1 MKKITKFLDSVM
13 GGIKRT
19 CIAKALAVFAVASI
33 AINANAQSNDLAD
46 VQTLDDLPGKTLEEI
61 KENAVADG
69 QFPETDKNKM
79 FFLYNVKTG
88 KFLNVGGYWGT
99 HISLEEYGKPF
110 WAVKKTI
117 REQTGTG
124 IFGSPIYE
132 NVEQDAIY
140 FTQNMNTGSGYFL
153 GWFGTAANAE
163 STEDDRYRDIGV
175 FVDRPRVDGSK
186 VLIYGWE
193 LEEVTT
199 DTQKNT
205 YRIYTYT
212 SVNSDGSKIRNANK
226 YYLCANNNFTGVDA
240 EKNCEAYSPTVLSKN
255 ADIAEGYDEWRILT
269 YQQIY
274 ALQEQGIDNMKT
286 SLDLSFKLKA
296 PGFQRGDNDLQTAWS
311 IRDYYRPTSTPE
323 GMMESGWRF
332 GMHNVHTW
340 AHDGSDLAAAPIWNA
355 TKGQKFDND
364 SYTYILDNV
373 EYKKDDSN
381 GLSKKYECSLA
392 KYFCGSATNV
402 RGLVWQDVEVTR
414 PGTYVIECKGFS
426 TTPKAVLFAGVKKDQ
441 YSMEDGAIVKKQL
454 SQTSKMSADEKTK
467 MGVTA
472 GRATADGVGVAFN
485 MDCAGIEFEK
495 DNKYTNSVT
504 VKVVF
509 GNSET
514 SKTIRFGILIG
525 EKDDETVPTE
535 NEWTVFDDFRLLFA
549 SKSTV
554 EDLILDE
561 YRDNLDYLVNTKTTY
576 KNRTLHLKKDLK
588 ADCWNSFILPV
599 DLTKEQVRKAFGANT
614 RLAKLSKLTE
624 TAIEFESVKMETM
637 ENGAQAMEAY
647 VPYIIFPSGSN
658 EGITQPAYTATLAL
672 KNGGIKQVKI
682 AENHYTIQNVTVPTD
697 TDGANIW
704 QFNKE
709 NGWKVKGNTVNG
721 NGSME
726 AWGTFA
732 RTFGTEQTEYADGT
746 YTYEKNGNIIAG
758 RDDLK
763 GCYFF
768 DNGKMYHSKPATDPT
783 SRARGL
789 RGFSCWFMPVNG
801 ESQNA
806 SFTLDGVSQG
816 TTGIEDILAD
826 YEQPVSRFAN
836 GIYNLNG
843 QLVKQGNSTA
853 GLPSGLYI
861 VNGKKCIVR

>member
-33 AINANAQSNDLAD
+33 AINANAQSIDLAD
-46 VQTLDDLPGKTLEEI
+46 VQTLADLPGKTLAEI
-61 KENAVADG
+61 KSNAVAEG
-69 QFPETDKNKM
+69 SFPETDKNKM

-110 WAVKKTI
+110 WAVKKKIKNT
-117 REQTGTG
+117 EQT
-124 IFGSPIYE
+124 
-132 NVEQDAIY
+132 AIY
-140 FTQNMNTGSGYFL
+140 FTQNMDTGQGHFL
-153 GWFGTAANAE
+153 AWMGSAANAE
-163 STEDDRYRDIGV
+163 KDADAGV
-175 FVDRPRVDGSK
+175 FVDRHRTETKYYQTYVIS
-186 VLIYGWE
+186 YGWE
-193 LEEVTT
+193 LEKVTT
-199 DTQKNT
+199 DTKNNT

-212 SVNSDGSKIRNANK
+212 SVTSTGVANSDDK

-255 ADIAEGYDEWRILT
+255 ADKAAGFDEWRILT

-286 SLDLSFKLKA
+286 SLDLSFKLKT

-311 IRDYYRPTSTPE
+311 IRDYYLPTSTPTD
-323 GMMESGWRF
+323 MMESGWRF
-332 GMHNVHTW
+332 GMHNKHIF
-340 AHDGSDLAAAPIWNA
+340 AHDGSKTTEKPAWSTTDVD
-355 TKGQKFDND
+355 KFGNQ
-364 SYTYILDNV
+364 SYVYVLDNKTYQRPV
-373 EYKKDDSN
+373 DEGICKEYERN
-381 GLSKKYECSLA
+381 LA

-441 YSMEDGAIVKKQL
+441 YSMEDGAIVKRQL

-495 DNKYTNSVT
+495 DDKYTNSVP

-509 GNSET
+509 GENET

-525 EKDDETVPTE
+525 EKDDKTVPTE

-599 DLTKEQVRKAFGANT
+599 ELTKEQVRKAFGANT

-624 TAIEFESVKMETM
+624 SAIEFESVKMDKM
-637 ENGAQAMEAY
+637 ENGAQAMAAY

-658 EGITQPAYTATLAL
+658 EGITQPAYTATLET
-672 KNGGIKQVKI
+672 NDGGIKQVKI
-682 AENHYTIQNVTVPTD
+682 EANHYTIQNVTVPTG

-704 QFNKE
+704 QFSKE
-709 NGWKVKGNTVNG
+709 GNWMVKGNTVSG

-732 RTFGTEQTEYADGT
+732 RTFGTEQTENEDGT
-746 YTYEKNGNIIAG
+746 YTWTKNGNILPG

-768 DNGKMYHSKPATDPT
+768 ANGKMYHSKNDDTYRP
-783 SRARGL
+783 RGL
-789 RGFSCWFMPVNG
+789 RGFSCWFKPTTNNDP
-801 ESQNA
+801 SSNA
-806 SFTLDGVSQG
+806 LLTIDGVSQG

-853 GLPSGLYI
+853 GLPSGMYI

>member
-33 AINANAQSNDLAD
+33 AINANAQSNYLAD
-46 VQTLDDLPGKTLEEI
+46 VQTLDDLPGKTLAEI
-61 KENAVADG
+61 KKNAVDDG

-79 FFLYNVKTG
+79 FFLYNVKTR

-110 WAVKKTI
+110 WAVKKSI
-117 REQTGTG
+117 SWWEQ
-124 IFGSPIYE
+124 S
-132 NVEQDAIY
+132 AIY
-140 FTQNMNTGSGYFL
+140 FTQNMNTGQGHFL

-163 STEDDRYRDIGV
+163 STKEDEYRDIGV

-193 LEEVTT
+193 LEEVTD

-212 SVNSDGSKIRNANK
+212 SVNSDGSKIRNAKK

-240 EKNCEAYSPTVLSKN
+240 AKNCEAYSPTVLSEN
-255 ADIAEGYDEWRILT
+255 AGRAAGYDEWRILT

-286 SLDLSFKLKA
+286 SLDLSFKLKT

-311 IRDYYRPTSTPE
+311 IRDYYRPTSTPT

-332 GMHNVHTW
+332 GMHNKHIF
-340 AHDGSDLAAAPIWNA
+340 AHDGSKTTEKPAWSTTDVD
-355 TKGQKFDND
+355 KFGNQ
-364 SYTYILDNV
+364 SYVYVLDNKTYQRPV
-373 EYKKDDSN
+373 DEGICKEYERN
-381 GLSKKYECSLA
+381 LA

-441 YSMEDGAIVKKQL
+441 YSMEDGAIVKRQL

-525 EKDDETVPTE
+525 EKDDKTVPTE

-561 YRDNLDYLVNTKTTY
+561 NRDNLDYLIDTKTTY

-637 ENGAQAMEAY
+637 ENGAQAMAAY

-658 EGITQPAYTATLAL
+658 EGITQPAYTATLET
-672 KNGGIKQVKI
+672 KDGGIKQVKI
-682 AENHYTIQNVTVPTD
+682 EANHYTIQNVTVPTGA
-697 TDGANIW
+697 DGANIW
-704 QFNKE
+704 EFSKE
-709 NGWKVKGNTVNG
+709 AGWKVKGNTVSG

-732 RTFGTEQTEYADGT
+732 RTFGTGTQGDDGKWT
-746 YTYEKNGNIIAG
+746 ITDKGNIIAG

-768 DNGKMYHSKPATDPT
+768 DNGKMYHSTT
-783 SRARGL
+783 RARGL
-789 RGFSCWFMPVNG
+789 RGFSCWFKPTTNNST
-801 ESQNA
+801 SQNA
-806 SFTLDGVSQG
+806 QLTIDGVSQG

>member
-13 GGIKRT
+13 GGLKRA
-19 CIAKALAVFAVASI
+19 CIAKAIAVVAVASI
-33 AINANAQSNDLAD
+33 AINANAQSIDLAD
-46 VQTLDDLPGKTLEEI
+46 VQTLADLPGKTLAEI
-61 KENAVADG
+61 KSNAVAEG
-69 QFPETDKNKM
+69 SFPETDKNKM

-110 WAVKKTI
+110 WAVKKKIKNT
-117 REQTGTG
+117 EQT
-124 IFGSPIYE
+124 
-132 NVEQDAIY
+132 AIY
-140 FTQNMNTGSGYFL
+140 FTQNMDTGQGHFL
-153 GWFGTAANAE
+153 AWMGSAANAE
-163 STEDDRYRDIGV
+163 KDADAGV
-175 FVDRPRVDGSK
+175 FVDRRRTETKYYQTYVIS
-186 VLIYGWE
+186 YGWE
-193 LEEVTT
+193 LEKVTT
-199 DTQKNT
+199 DTKNNT

-212 SVNSDGSKIRNANK
+212 SVTSTGVANSDDK

-255 ADIAEGYDEWRILT
+255 AEKAAGFDEWRILT

-286 SLDLSFKLKA
+286 SLDLSFKLKT

-311 IRDYYRPTSTPE
+311 IRDYYRPTSTPT

-332 GMHNVHTW
+332 GMHNKHIF
-340 AHDGSDLAAAPIWNA
+340 AHDGSKTTEKPAWSTTDVD
-355 TKGQKFDND
+355 KFGNQ
-364 SYTYILDNV
+364 SYVYVLDNKTYQRPV
-373 EYKKDDSN
+373 DEGICKEYERN
-381 GLSKKYECSLA
+381 LA

-441 YSMEDGAIVKKQL
+441 YSMEDGAIVKRQL

-472 GRATADGVGVAFN
+472 GRATADGVDVAFN

-495 DNKYTNSVT
+495 DDKYTNSVP

-509 GNSET
+509 GENET

-525 EKDDETVPTE
+525 EKDDKTVPTE

-599 DLTKEQVRKAFGANT
+599 ELTKEQVRKAFGANT

-624 TAIEFESVKMETM
+624 SAIEFESVKMDKM
-637 ENGAQAMEAY
+637 ENGAQAMAAY

-658 EGITQPAYTATLAL
+658 EGITQPAYTATLET
-672 KNGGIKQVKI
+672 NDGGIKQVKI
-682 AENHYTIQNVTVPTD
+682 EANHYTIQNVTVPTG

-704 QFNKE
+704 QFSKE
-709 NGWKVKGNTVNG
+709 RNWKVKGNTVSG

-732 RTFGTEQTEYADGT
+732 RTFGTEQTENEDGT
-746 YTYEKNGNIIAG
+746 YTWTKNGNILPG

-768 DNGKMYHSKPATDPT
+768 ANGKMYHSKNDDTYRP
-783 SRARGL
+783 RGL
-789 RGFSCWFMPVNG
+789 RGFSCWFKPTTNNDTAP
-801 ESQNA
+801 NA
-806 SFTLDGVSQG
+806 HLTIDGISQG

-853 GLPSGLYI
+853 GLPSGMYI

>member
-19 CIAKALAVFAVASI
+19 CIAKAVAVFAVASI
-33 AINANAQSNDLAD
+33 AINANAQSIDLAD
-46 VQTLDDLPGKTLEEI
+46 VQTLADLPGKTLAEI
-61 KENAVADG
+61 KSNAVAEG
-69 QFPETDKNKM
+69 SFPETDKNKM

-110 WAVKKTI
+110 WAVKKKIKNT
-117 REQTGTG
+117 EQT
-124 IFGSPIYE
+124 
-132 NVEQDAIY
+132 AIY
-140 FTQNMNTGSGYFL
+140 FTQNMDTGQGHFL
-153 GWFGTAANAE
+153 AWMGSAANAE
-163 STEDDRYRDIGV
+163 KDADAGV
-175 FVDRPRVDGSK
+175 FVDRRRTETKYYQTYVIS
-186 VLIYGWE
+186 YGWE
-193 LEEVTT
+193 LEKVTT
-199 DTQKNT
+199 DTKNNT

-212 SVNSDGSKIRNANK
+212 SVTSTGVANSDDK

-255 ADIAEGYDEWRILT
+255 AEKAAGFDEWRILT

-286 SLDLSFKLKA
+286 SLDLSFKLKT

-311 IRDYYRPTSTPE
+311 IRDYYRPTSTPT

-332 GMHNVHTW
+332 GMHNKHIF
-340 AHDGSDLAAAPIWNA
+340 AHDGSKTTEKPAWSTTDVD
-355 TKGQKFDND
+355 KFGNQ
-364 SYTYILDNV
+364 SYVYVLDNKTYQRPV
-373 EYKKDDSN
+373 DEGICKEYERN
-381 GLSKKYECSLA
+381 LA
-392 KYFCGSATNV
+392 KCFCGSATNV

-441 YSMEDGAIVKKQL
+441 YSMEYGAIVKRQL

-495 DNKYTNSVT
+495 DDKYTNSVP

-509 GNSET
+509 GENET

-525 EKDDETVPTE
+525 EKDDKTVPTE

-599 DLTKEQVRKAFGANT
+599 ELTKEQVRKAFGANT

-624 TAIEFESVKMETM
+624 SAIEFESVKMDKM
-637 ENGAQAMEAY
+637 ENGAQAMAAY

-658 EGITQPAYTATLAL
+658 EGIIQPAYTATLET
-672 KNGGIKQVKI
+672 NDGGIKQVKI
-682 AENHYTIQNVTVPTD
+682 EANHYTIQNVTVPTG

-704 QFNKE
+704 QFSKE
-709 NGWKVKGNTVNG
+709 GNWMVKGNTVSG

-732 RTFGTEQTEYADGT
+732 RTFGTEQTENEDGT
-746 YTYEKNGNIIAG
+746 YTWTKNGNILPG

-763 GCYFF
+763 GSYFF
-768 DNGKMYHSKPATDPT
+768 DNGKMYHSSSDPVKY
-783 SRARGL
+783 RARGL
-789 RGFSCWFMPVNG
+789 RGFSCWFKPVDG
-801 ESQNA
+801 KSQNA
-806 SFTLDGVSQG
+806 QLTIDGVSQG

-853 GLPSGLYI
+853 GLPSGMYI

>member
-46 VQTLDDLPGKTLEEI
+46 VQTLDDLPGKTLAEI
-61 KENAVADG
+61 KKNAVDDG

-79 FFLYNVKTG
+79 FFLYNVRTG

-110 WAVKKTI
+110 WAVKKY
-117 REQTGTG
+117 
-124 IFGSPIYE
+124 IYGF
-132 NVEQDAIY
+132 EQDAIY
-140 FTQNMNTGSGYFL
+140 FTQNMNTGQGHFL

-163 STEDDRYRDIGV
+163 STKEDEYRDIGV
-175 FVDRPRVDGSK
+175 FVDRPRVDGSN

-193 LEEVTT
+193 LEKVNT

-212 SVNSDGSKIRNANK
+212 SVNSDGSKIRKAKK

-240 EKNCEAYSPTVLSKN
+240 EKNCEAYSPTVLSEN
-255 ADIAEGYDEWRILT
+255 ADIAAGYDQWRIFT
-269 YQQIY
+269 YQQIN
-274 ALQEQGIDNMKT
+274 AIQEQLNHNMKT

-311 IRDYYRPTSTPE
+311 IRDYYRPTSTLE

-332 GMHNVHTW
+332 GMHNKHIF
-340 AHDGSDLAAAPIWNA
+340 AHDGSKTTEKPAWSTTDVD
-355 TKGQKFDND
+355 KFGNQ
-364 SYTYILDNV
+364 SYVYVLDNKTYQRPV
-373 EYKKDDSN
+373 DEGICKEYERN
-381 GLSKKYECSLA
+381 LA

-441 YSMEDGAIVKKQL
+441 YSMEDGAIVKRQL
-454 SQTSKMSADEKTK
+454 SQTSKMSEDEKTK

-525 EKDDETVPTE
+525 EKDDKTEPTE

-561 YRDNLDYLVNTKTTY
+561 NRDNLDYLVNTKTTY

-637 ENGAQAMEAY
+637 ENGAQAMAAY

-658 EGITQPAYTATLAL
+658 EGITQPAYTATLET
-672 KNGGIKQVKI
+672 KDGGTKQVKI
-682 AENHYTIQNVTVPTD
+682 EADHYTIQNVTVPTG

-704 QFNKE
+704 QFSK
-709 NGWKVKGNTVNG
+709 GGHWMVKGNTVSG

-732 RTFGTEQTEYADGT
+732 RTFGTEQTESEDGT
-746 YTYEKNGNIIAG
+746 YTWTKNGNILSG
-758 RDDLK
+758 RDNLK
-763 GCYFF
+763 GSYFF
-768 DNGKMYHSKPATDPT
+768 DNGKMYHSTT
-783 SRARGL
+783 RARGL
-789 RGFSCWFMPVNG
+789 RGFSCWFKPTTNNDT
-801 ESQNA
+801 EPNA
-806 SFTLDGVSQG
+806 QLTIDGVSQG

>member
-33 AINANAQSNDLAD
+33 AINANAQSIDLAD
-46 VQTLDDLPGKTLEEI
+46 VQTLDDLTGKTLAEI
-61 KENAVADG
+61 KENAVG
-69 QFPETDKNKM
+69 EGEFPETDKNKM

-88 KFLNVGGYWGT
+88 KFLNVGDYWGT

-110 WAVKKTI
+110 WAVKKNISTNV
-117 REQTGTG
+117 GTWL
-124 IFGSPIYE
+124 IPQYKD
-132 NVEQDAIY
+132 VEQDAIY
-140 FTQNMNTGSGYFL
+140 FTQNMNTGQGHFL
-153 GWFGTAANAE
+153 AWMGSAANAE
-163 STEDDRYRDIGV
+163 NDADAGV
-175 FVDRPRVDGSK
+175 FVDRHRTEIKNSQKYVIS
-186 VLIYGWE
+186 YGWE
-193 LEEVTT
+193 LENVTT
-199 DTQKNT
+199 DNKKNT

-212 SVNSDGSKIRNANK
+212 SVNKDGSNSSTDK

-240 EKNCEAYSPTVLSKN
+240 EKNCEAYSPTVLEKN
-255 ADIAEGYDEWRILT
+255 AKNAAGYDEWRILT

-286 SLDLSFKLKA
+286 SLDLSFKLKT
-296 PGFQRGDNDLQTAWS
+296 PGFQRGDNDLKTAWS
-311 IRDYYRPTSTPE
+311 IRDYYRPTSTPT

-332 GMHNVHTW
+332 GMHNKHIF
-340 AHDGSDLAAAPIWNA
+340 AHDGSKTTEKPVWSTTDVDKFTDLN
-355 TKGQKFDND
+355 
-364 SYTYILDNV
+364 YVYVLDKTTFQRSAD
-373 EYKKDDSN
+373 E
-381 GLSKKYECSLA
+381 GICKKYERDLA

-441 YSMEDGAIVKKQL
+441 YSMEDGAIVKRQL
-454 SQTSKMSADEKTK
+454 SQTSKMSDAEKVK

-485 MDCAGIEFEK
+485 MDCAGMEFEK
-495 DNKYTNSVT
+495 DDKYTNSVP

-509 GNSET
+509 GENET

-525 EKDDETVPTE
+525 EKDDTTTPETD
-535 NEWTVFDDFRLLFA
+535 EWTVFDDFRLLFA

-561 YRDNLDYLVNTKTTY
+561 NRDNLDYLIDTKTTY
-576 KNRTLHLKKDLK
+576 KNRTLHLKKDFK

-614 RLAKLSKLTE
+614 RLAKLSKLTGS
-624 TAIEFESVKMETM
+624 AIEFESVKMETM
-637 ENGAQAMEAY
+637 KNGAVAMVAY
-647 VPYIIFPSGSN
+647 TPYIIFPSGNN
-658 EGITQPAYTATLAL
+658 EGITQPAYTATLETN
-672 KNGGIKQVKI
+672 NGGIKQVKI
-682 AENHYTIQNVTVPTD
+682 DANHYTIQNVTVPTG
-697 TDGANIW
+697 TDGTNIW
-704 QFNKE
+704 QFSKE
-709 NGWKVKGNTVNG
+709 GNWMVKGNTVSG

-783 SRARGL
+783 SRVRGL
-789 RGFSCWFMPVNG
+789 RGFSCWFKPVNG
-801 ESQNA
+801 TSQSA
-806 SFTLDGVSQG
+806 KLTLDGVTQDG

-853 GLPSGLYI
+853 GLPSGMYI

>member
-33 AINANAQSNDLAD
+33 AINANAQSIDLTD
-46 VQTLDDLPGKTLEEI
+46 VQTLDDLPGKTLAEI
-61 KENAVADG
+61 KENAVAEG

-117 REQTGTG
+117 REQTGTTG
-124 IFGSPIYE
+124 ILGRPIYE

-140 FTQNMNTGSGYFL
+140 FTQNMNTGSGHFL

-175 FVDRPRVDGSK
+175 FVDRPRVDGST

-193 LEEVTT
+193 LEKVTT

-212 SVNSDGSKIRNANK
+212 SVKSTGAANSTHK

-240 EKNCEAYSPTVLSKN
+240 AKNCEAYSPTVLSEN
-255 ADIAEGYDEWRILT
+255 ADIAAGYDEWRILT

-311 IRDYYRPTSTPE
+311 IRDYYRPTSTPA

-340 AHDGSDLAAAPIWNA
+340 AHDGSDLTAAPIWNA
-355 TKGQKFDND
+355 TKVQKFVDD
-364 SYTYILDNV
+364 SYTYILDGV
-373 EYKKDDSN
+373 EYRKDDSN
-381 GLSKKYECSLA
+381 GVSKKYECNLA

-485 MDCAGIEFEK
+485 MDCAGMEFEK

-561 YRDNLDYLVNTKTTY
+561 NRDNLDYLVNTKTTY

-614 RLAKLSKLTE
+614 RLAKLSKLTG
-624 TAIEFESVKMETM
+624 TAIEFKSVKMETM
-637 ENGAQAMEAY
+637 ENGAQAMAAY

-658 EGITQPAYTATLAL
+658 EGITQPAYTATLET
-672 KNGGIKQVKI
+672 NDGGIKQVKI
-682 AENHYTIQNVTVPTD
+682 EANHYTIQNVTVPTD

-704 QFNKE
+704 QFSKD
-709 NGWKVKGNTVNG
+709 GHWMVKGNTVGG

-732 RTFGTEQTEYADGT
+732 RTFGDATQNVDGT
-746 YTYEKNGNIIAG
+746 WNITNKDKIIDR

-763 GCYFF
+763 GSYFF
-768 DNGKMYHSKPATDPT
+768 DNGKMYHSKD
-783 SRARGL
+783 RARGL
-789 RGFSCWFMPVNG
+789 RGFSCWFKPTTNNDT
-801 ESQNA
+801 SSNA
-806 SFTLDGVSQG
+806 LLTIDGVSQG

>member
-19 CIAKALAVFAVASI
+19 CIAKAVAVFAVASI
-33 AINANAQSNDLAD
+33 AINANAQSIDLAD
-46 VQTLDDLPGKTLEEI
+46 VQTLADLPGKTLAEI
-61 KENAVADG
+61 KSNAVAEG
-69 QFPETDKNKM
+69 SFPETDKNKM

-110 WAVKKTI
+110 WAVKKKIKNT
-117 REQTGTG
+117 EQT
-124 IFGSPIYE
+124 
-132 NVEQDAIY
+132 AIY
-140 FTQNMNTGSGYFL
+140 FTQNMDTGQGHFL
-153 GWFGTAANAE
+153 AWMGSAANAE
-163 STEDDRYRDIGV
+163 KDADAGV
-175 FVDRPRVDGSK
+175 FVDRRRTETKYYQTYVIS
-186 VLIYGWE
+186 YGWE
-193 LEEVTT
+193 LEKVTT
-199 DTQKNT
+199 DTKNNT

-212 SVNSDGSKIRNANK
+212 SVTSTGVANSDDK

-255 ADIAEGYDEWRILT
+255 AEKAAGFDEWRILT

-286 SLDLSFKLKA
+286 SLDLSFKLKT

-311 IRDYYRPTSTPE
+311 IRDYYRPTSTPT

-332 GMHNVHTW
+332 GMHNKHIF
-340 AHDGSDLAAAPIWNA
+340 AHDGSKTTVKPAWSTTDVD
-355 TKGQKFDND
+355 KFGNQ
-364 SYTYILDNV
+364 SYVYVLDNKTYQRPV
-373 EYKKDDSN
+373 DEGICKEYERN
-381 GLSKKYECSLA
+381 LA
-392 KYFCGSATNV
+392 KCFCGSATNV

-441 YSMEDGAIVKKQL
+441 YSMEDGAIVKRQL

-495 DNKYTNSVT
+495 DDKYTNSVP

-509 GNSET
+509 GENET

-525 EKDDETVPTE
+525 EKDDKTVPTE

-599 DLTKEQVRKAFGANT
+599 ELTKEQVRKAFGANT

-624 TAIEFESVKMETM
+624 SAIEFESVKMDKM
-637 ENGAQAMEAY
+637 ENGAQAMAAY

-658 EGITQPAYTATLAL
+658 EGITQPAYTATLET
-672 KNGGIKQVKI
+672 NDGGIKQVKI
-682 AENHYTIQNVTVPTD
+682 EANHYTIQNVTVPTG

-704 QFNKE
+704 QFSKE
-709 NGWKVKGNTVNG
+709 GNWMVKGNTVSG

-732 RTFGTEQTEYADGT
+732 RTFGTEQTENEDGT
-746 YTYEKNGNIIAG
+746 YTWTKNGNILPG

-763 GCYFF
+763 GSYFF
-768 DNGKMYHSKPATDPT
+768 DNGKMYHSSSDPVKY
-783 SRARGL
+783 RARGL
-789 RGFSCWFMPVNG
+789 RGFSCWFKPVDG
-801 ESQNA
+801 KSQNA
-806 SFTLDGVSQG
+806 QLTIDGVSQG

-853 GLPSGLYI
+853 GLPSGMYI

>member
-46 VQTLDDLPGKTLEEI
+46 VQTLDDLPGKTLAEI

-110 WAVKKTI
+110 WAVKKYISTNV
-117 REQTGTG
+117 G
-124 IFGSPIYE
+124 INKKPQYKD
-132 NVEQDAIY
+132 VEQDAIY
-140 FTQNMNTGSGYFL
+140 FTQNMNTGSGSHFL

-163 STEDDRYRDIGV
+163 STQDDEHRDIGV
-175 FVDRPRVDGSK
+175 FVDRPRVDGSN

-193 LEEVTT
+193 LEKVTT

-212 SVNSDGSKIRNANK
+212 SVKSTGAANSTHK

-240 EKNCEAYSPTVLSKN
+240 AKNCEAYSPTVLSEN
-255 ADIAEGYDEWRILT
+255 ADIAADYDEWRILT

-311 IRDYYRPTSTPE
+311 IRDYYRPTLTPE

-340 AHDGSDLAAAPIWNA
+340 AHDGSDLTAAPEWNA
-355 TKGQKFDND
+355 TKVQKFGTD
-364 SYTYILDNV
+364 SYTYILDGV
-373 EYKKDDSN
+373 EYRKDDSN

-454 SQTSKMSADEKTK
+454 SQTSKMSEDEKTK
-467 MGVTA
+467 MGVTE

-525 EKDDETVPTE
+525 EKDDKTVPTE

-561 YRDNLDYLVNTKTTY
+561 NRDNLDYLVNTKTTY

-658 EGITQPAYTATLAL
+658 EGITQPAYTATLVT
-672 KNGGIKQVKI
+672 KGGDIKQVKI
-682 AENHYTIQNVTVPTD
+682 EANHYTIQNVTVPTD

-704 QFNKE
+704 QFSKD
-709 NGWKVKGNTVNG
+709 GHWMVKGNTVGG

-732 RTFGTEQTEYADGT
+732 RTFGTEQKENEDGT
-746 YTYEKNGNIIAG
+746 YTWTKNGNILPG
-758 RDDLK
+758 RDALK
-763 GCYFF
+763 G
-768 DNGKMYHSKPATDPT
+768 
-783 SRARGL
+783 
-789 RGFSCWFMPVNG
+789 
-801 ESQNA
+801 
-806 SFTLDGVSQG
+806 
-816 TTGIEDILAD
+816 
-826 YEQPVSRFAN
+826 
-836 GIYNLNG
+836 
-843 QLVKQGNSTA
+843 
-853 GLPSGLYI
+853 
-861 VNGKKCIVR
+861 

>member
-46 VQTLDDLPGKTLEEI
+46 VQTLDDLPGKTLAEI
-61 KENAVADG
+61 KENAVAEG

-110 WAVKKTI
+110 WAVKKYISTNV
-117 REQTGTG
+117 G
-124 IFGSPIYE
+124 INKKPQYKD
-132 NVEQDAIY
+132 VEQDAIY
-140 FTQNMNTGSGYFL
+140 FTQNMNTGSGSHFL

-163 STEDDRYRDIGV
+163 STQDDEHRDIGV
-175 FVDRPRVDGSK
+175 FVDRPRVDGSN

-193 LEEVTT
+193 LEKVTT

-212 SVNSDGSKIRNANK
+212 SVKSTGAANSTHK

-240 EKNCEAYSPTVLSKN
+240 AKNCEAYSPTVLSEN
-255 ADIAEGYDEWRILT
+255 ADIAADYDEWRILT

-296 PGFQRGDNDLQTAWS
+296 PGIQRGDNDLQTAWS
-311 IRDYYRPTSTPE
+311 IRDYYRPTSTPA

-340 AHDGSDLAAAPIWNA
+340 AHDGSDLTAAPEWNA
-355 TKGQKFDND
+355 TKVQKFGTD
-364 SYTYILDNV
+364 SYTYILDGV
-373 EYKKDDSN
+373 EYRKDDSN
-381 GLSKKYECSLA
+381 GLSKKYERNLA

-454 SQTSKMSADEKTK
+454 SQTSKMSEDEKTK

-525 EKDDETVPTE
+525 EKDDKTEPTE

-561 YRDNLDYLVNTKTTY
+561 YRDNLDYLIDTKTTY

-658 EGITQPAYTATLAL
+658 EGITQPAYTATLVT
-672 KNGGIKQVKI
+672 KGGDIKQVKI
-682 AENHYTIQNVTVPTD
+682 EANHYTIQNVTVPTD

-704 QFNKE
+704 QFSKD
-709 NGWKVKGNTVNG
+709 GHWMVKGNTVGG

-732 RTFGTEQTEYADGT
+732 RTFGTEQTENGDGT
-746 YTYEKNGNIIAG
+746 YTWTKNDNILPD

-763 GCYFF
+763 GSYFF
-768 DNGKMYHSKPATDPT
+768 DNGKMYHSTT
-783 SRARGL
+783 RARGL
-789 RGFSCWFMPVNG
+789 RGFSCWFKPTTNNDT
-801 ESQNA
+801 EPNA
-806 SFTLDGVSQG
+806 QLTIDGVSQG

>member
-33 AINANAQSNDLAD
+33 AINANAQSIDLAD
-46 VQTLDDLPGKTLEEI
+46 VQTLDDLTGKTLAQI
-61 KENAVADG
+61 KENAVTEG
-69 QFPETDKNKM
+69 SFPETDKNKI

-88 KFLNVGGYWGT
+88 KFLNVGDYWGT

-110 WAVKKTI
+110 WAVKKNISTNV
-117 REQTGTG
+117 GTWL
-124 IFGSPIYE
+124 IPQYKD
-132 NVEQDAIY
+132 VEQDAIY
-140 FTQNMNTGSGYFL
+140 FTQNMNTGQGNFL
-153 GWFGTAANAE
+153 AWMGSAANAE
-163 STEDDRYRDIGV
+163 NDADAGV
-175 FVDRPRVDGSK
+175 FVDRHRTEIKNSQKYVIS
-186 VLIYGWE
+186 YGWE
-193 LEEVTT
+193 LEKVTT
-199 DTQKNT
+199 DNKKNT

-212 SVNSDGSKIRNANK
+212 SVNKDGSNSSTDK

-240 EKNCEAYSPTVLSKN
+240 EKNCEAYSPTVLEKN
-255 ADIAEGYDEWRILT
+255 AKNAAGYDEWRILT

-286 SLDLSFKLKA
+286 SLDLSFKLKT

-311 IRDYYRPTSTPE
+311 IRDYYRPTSTPT

-332 GMHNVHTW
+332 GMHNKHIF
-340 AHDGSDLAAAPIWNA
+340 AHDGSKTTEKPAWSTTDVD
-355 TKGQKFDND
+355 KFGNQ
-364 SYTYILDNV
+364 SYVYVLDNKTYQRPV
-373 EYKKDDSN
+373 DEGICKEYERN
-381 GLSKKYECSLA
+381 LA

-426 TTPKAVLFAGVKKDQ
+426 TTPKAVLFAGVKKDL
-441 YSMEDGAIVKKQL
+441 YSMEDGAIVKRQL

-495 DNKYTNSVT
+495 DDKYTNSVP

-509 GNSET
+509 GENET

-525 EKDDETVPTE
+525 EKDDKTVPTE

-561 YRDNLDYLVNTKTTY
+561 NRDNLDYLIDTKTTY
-576 KNRTLHLKKDLK
+576 KNRTLHLKKDFK

-624 TAIEFESVKMETM
+624 SAIEFESVKMETM
-637 ENGAQAMEAY
+637 KNGAVAMVAY
-647 VPYIIFPSGSN
+647 TPYIIFPSGN
-658 EGITQPAYTATLAL
+658 NKGITQPAYTATLETN
-672 KNGGIKQVKI
+672 NGGIKQVKI
-682 AENHYTIQNVTVPTD
+682 DANHYTIQNVTVPTG
-697 TDGANIW
+697 TDGTNIW
-704 QFNKE
+704 QFSKE
-709 NGWKVKGNTVNG
+709 GNWMVKGNTVSG

-732 RTFGTEQTEYADGT
+732 RTFGTEQTENEDGT
-746 YTYEKNGNIIAG
+746 YTWTKNGNILPG
-758 RDDLK
+758 RDELK
-763 GCYFF
+763 DSYFF
-768 DNGKMYHSKPATDPT
+768 DKGKMYLSTGRP
-783 SRARGL
+783 RGL
-789 RGFSCWFMPVNG
+789 RGFSCWFKPVNG
-801 ESQNA
+801 KSQNA